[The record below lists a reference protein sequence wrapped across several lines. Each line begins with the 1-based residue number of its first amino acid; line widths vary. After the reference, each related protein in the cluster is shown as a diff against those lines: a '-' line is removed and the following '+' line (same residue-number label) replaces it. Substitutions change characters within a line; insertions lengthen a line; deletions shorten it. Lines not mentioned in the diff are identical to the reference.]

1 MNAPAWLGLVGLG
14 RRAGSVVVG
23 TAGVRAGLQRGEIA
37 LVVVAA
43 DCSPRTGEK
52 VGRLAKAK
60 DIPVLAGPDA
70 ATLGRA
76 VGAGGVQAIGLKD
89 RQLAAGLRAKYDK
102 QASGGSE

>member
-1 MNAPAWLGLVGLG
+1 MSTPAWLGLVGLG

-23 TAGVRAGLQRGEIA
+23 TAGVRAGLQRGDIA

-60 DIPVLAGPDA
+60 AVPVLSGPDA
-70 ATLGRA
+70 ATLGHV
-76 VGAGGVQAIGLKD
+76 VGAGSVQAIGVTD